1 MKKLRTSFLALIGL
15 AFVASAH
22 AGTAPP
28 PAPIVEASTPGSLYF
43 SLAGGALW
51 LEDASSSGVDL
62 DFDTGFSVLG
72 AIGYKIDYGLAIELE
87 SGYMQA
93 DLGEVSFHG
102 AHANV
107 DGELEQVPIMVNA
120 IYWAPLTDRLSL
132 YVGAGT
138 GIVWSKTTV
147 DHIGSVNTSG
157 LEDDDWSFAAQAKA
171 GLSFKVCP
179 QGSLNIG
186 YRFFW
191 GNDGVGGLDD
201 SVGHIAEA
209 GFTWWF

>member
-15 AFVASAH
+15 AFVATAH
-22 AGTAPP
+22 AGPTLPP
-28 PAPIVEASTPGSLYF
+28 PTVVETSTPGTLYF

-51 LEDASSSGVDL
+51 LDDASSSGVDL
-62 DFDTGFSVLG
+62 DFDTGFSIMAAV
-72 AIGYKIDYGLAIELE
+72 GYKIDYGLAIEIE

-93 DLGEVSFHG
+93 DLGEASFQG
-102 AHANV
+102 LHADV
-107 DGELEQVPIMVNA
+107 DGEIEQVPIMVNA
-120 IYWAPLTDRLSL
+120 IYWLPLSDRCSF

-147 DHIGSVNTSG
+147 DHVGSVNTSG

-171 GLSFKVCP
+171 GLSFKVCT

-186 YRFFW
+186 YRFFY
-191 GNDGVGGLDD
+191 GNDAVGGFDD
-201 SVGHIAEA
+201 SLGHIAEA